1 MKALIQR
8 VNFSK
13 MKIDDK
19 PFSEIKKGFL
29 VLLGVE
35 AGDTEKDFE
44 YIKKKIINL
53 RVFED
58 ENQKM
63 NLNIKQV
70 NGEIML
76 VSQFT
81 LCADCSQGNRPS
93 FINAEKPEIANI
105 IYEKMIEEIRKENIK
120 VETGKFGEHMKINF
134 ENDGPVTIMLESK

>member
-13 MKIDDK
+13 MKIEDE

-35 AGDTEKDFE
+35 SGDNEKDFE

-53 RVFED
+53 RIFED
-58 ENQKM
+58 ENGKM

-81 LCADCSQGNRPS
+81 LCADCRQGNRPS
-93 FINAEKPEIANI
+93 FTNAEKPEIANV
-105 IYEKMIEEIRKENIK
+105 IYERMIEEIRKDNIK
-120 VETGKFGEHMKINF
+120 VETGKFGAYMKINF
-134 ENDGPVTIMLESK
+134 ENDGPVTILLESK